1 MSIFA
6 MQADAAKVKIQHVH
20 PLCWWA
26 GMKNPE
32 LQILIHGEG
41 VGTQQVA
48 LKDAQ
53 GIEIKEVVTQENP
66 NYLIL
71 YLDTKNAPAQKFTS
85 SFLQTTLTST
95 EWSFLS
101 LEKP

>member
-6 MQADAAKVKIQHVH
+6 MQADAAKVKVQHVH

-71 YLDTKNAPAQKFTS
+71 FRHEECTS
-85 SFLQTTLTST
+85 SEVYHQSGTPVYTL
-95 EWSFLS
+95 
-101 LEKP
+101 